1 MLQDYVE
8 RIENSRVYSAANET
22 PLQAVS
28 ILSRRLENRVYLKRE
43 DLQPVFS
50 FKLRGAFNKMAGLSA
65 NARKR
70 GVIAA
75 SAGNHAQGIALAA
88 KRLDM
93 QALIVMPQT
102 TPQIK
107 LESVRALGAAIEL
120 KGSNYDEAFEFAQH
134 KAEELG
140 STFIHPYD
148 DKDVIAGQGT
158 VAMEILRQDA
168 VAAGCDLR
176 PGRRRRADCRHGGLC
191 QGAAAGAFAWSAWN
205 RGMRPAW
212 RVRSQPENVWFSMTS
227 TRSPMASPCA
237 RLGRN
242 LFELRASVSNEV
254 VTVTHRE
261 ICTAIKEIFD
271 DSRCIAEPA
280 GALALAGLKRCVARE
295 EWTGKVLVAV
305 VSGANVD
312 FDRLRGIAE
321 LADLVERREAL
332 LGVTIPERPGSFRTF
347 CQAIGQRSITE
358 FNYRYADA
366 EKAHVFVGVELR
378 NGRSDKEELTA
389 DLTNRGYKV
398 VDLSDNEMARIHVR
412 YMVGGRAAGLRDERL
427 FRFDLPEQPGALLRY
442 LTRMGKRWNISL
454 FHYRSHGAAY
464 GQSAG
469 RNSGA
474 GRGTGAIPCLSVG
487 TELPVSRGDRQ
498 FGLRT
503 VPGIRSMTHTIVG
516 ACHCG
521 NLSFE
526 LTTRTA
532 LDDIVARSC
541 ECSFCQK
548 HGATYWADP
557 KGSDHDSNR
566 GRALSAE
573 VSLWPAGDRFLY
585 LPRVRNLPGRGTFGR
600 GRRLVS
606 GQSATDG
613 TRRAACAAGEF

>member
-1 MLQDYVE
+1 MFQDYVE

-28 ILSRRLENRVYLKRE
+28 ILSRRLGNRVFLKRE

-50 FKLRGAFNKMAGLSA
+50 FKLRGAYNKMAGLSA
-65 NARKR
+65 NAKKH

-120 KGSNYDEAFEFAQH
+120 KGSNYDEAFEFAQR

-158 VAMEILRQDA
+158 VAMEILRRVPGQLDA
-168 VAAGCDLR
+168 IFVPVGGGGLIAGMAAYVKALRPDVRVVGVEPRHAACMSRALAAGERVVLDDVD
-176 PGRRRRADCRHGGLC
+176 PFADGV
-191 QGAAAGAFAWSAWN
+191 A
-205 RGMRPAW
+205 
-212 RVRSQPENVWFSMTS
+212 VRQVGEEPF
-227 TRSPMASPCA
+227 RIA
-237 RLGRN
+237 R
-242 LFELRASVSNEV
+242 ECVDEV

-347 CQAIGQRSITE
+347 CRAIGQRSITE

-378 NGRSDKEELTA
+378 NGRSDKEELIA
-389 DLTNRGYKV
+389 DLTNRRYKV

-412 YMVGGRAAGLRDERL
+412 YMVGGRAAGLSDERL

-464 GQSAG
+464 GQVLAGIQVPDVEMEQFHAFLSELNYPFHEETGNSAYELFL
-469 RNSGA
+469 GA
-474 GRGTGAIPCLSVG
+474 
-487 TELPVSRGDRQ
+487 DR
-498 FGLRT
+498 
-503 VPGIRSMTHTIVG
+503 
-516 ACHCG
+516 
-521 NLSFE
+521 
-526 LTTRTA
+526 
-532 LDDIVARSC
+532 
-541 ECSFCQK
+541 
-548 HGATYWADP
+548 
-557 KGSDHDSNR
+557 
-566 GRALSAE
+566 
-573 VSLWPAGDRFLY
+573 
-585 LPRVRNLPGRGTFGR
+585 
-600 GRRLVS
+600 
-606 GQSATDG
+606 
-613 TRRAACAAGEF
+613 

>member
-28 ILSRRLENRVYLKRE
+28 ILSRRLGNRVFLKRE

-50 FKLRGAFNKMAGLSA
+50 FKLRGAYNKMAGLSA
-65 NARKR
+65 NAKER

-148 DKDVIAGQGT
+148 DQEVIAGQGT
-158 VAMEILRQDA
+158 IAMEILRRMPGQLDA
-168 VAAGCDLR
+168 IFVPVGGGGLIAGMAAYVKALRPDVRVVGVEPRHAACMSRAIAAGERVVLDDVD
-176 PGRRRRADCRHGGLC
+176 PFADGV
-191 QGAAAGAFAWSAWN
+191 A
-205 RGMRPAW
+205 
-212 RVRSQPENVWFSMTS
+212 VRQVGEEPF
-227 TRSPMASPCA
+227 RIA
-237 RLGRN
+237 RKC
-242 LFELRASVSNEV
+242 VDEV

-321 LADLVERREAL
+321 LADLVDRREAL
-332 LGVTIPERPGSFRTF
+332 LGVTIPERPGSFRAF
-347 CQAIGQRSITE
+347 CRAIGQRSITE

-366 EKAHVFVGVELR
+366 DEAHVFVGVELR
-378 NGRSDKEELTA
+378 NGRSDKEELIA
-389 DLTNRGYKV
+389 DLTNRRYKV
-398 VDLSDNEMARIHVR
+398 VDLTDNEMARIHVR

-464 GQSAG
+464 GRVLAGIQVPESELEQFHAFLSELNYPFHEETGNSAYELFL
-469 RNSGA
+469 GA
-474 GRGTGAIPCLSVG
+474 
-487 TELPVSRGDRQ
+487 DR
-498 FGLRT
+498 
-503 VPGIRSMTHTIVG
+503 
-516 ACHCG
+516 
-521 NLSFE
+521 
-526 LTTRTA
+526 
-532 LDDIVARSC
+532 
-541 ECSFCQK
+541 
-548 HGATYWADP
+548 
-557 KGSDHDSNR
+557 
-566 GRALSAE
+566 
-573 VSLWPAGDRFLY
+573 
-585 LPRVRNLPGRGTFGR
+585 
-600 GRRLVS
+600 
-606 GQSATDG
+606 
-613 TRRAACAAGEF
+613 